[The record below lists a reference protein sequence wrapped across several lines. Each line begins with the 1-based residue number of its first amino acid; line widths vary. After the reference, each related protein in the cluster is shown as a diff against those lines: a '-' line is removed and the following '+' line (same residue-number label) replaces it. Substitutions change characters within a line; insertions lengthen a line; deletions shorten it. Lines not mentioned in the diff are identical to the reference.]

1 MNTMSIKRRVDELE
15 RGSGHNGFVVVCL
28 LEGESREEAIERTL
42 ADGGFR
48 KRDRADLQMIVLN
61 ERDSRL

>member
-15 RGSGHNGFVVVCL
+15 RGSGNTGLVVVCL
-28 LEGESREEAIERTL
+28 RDGESREQSIERTL
-42 ADGGFR
+42 ADAGFR
-48 KRDRADLQMIVLN
+48 ERDRTDRQMIVLN